1 MQQFTV
7 PQFID
12 VEDKVI
18 GPLSVRQFII
28 MLADFGLVF
37 AAYKFFDFSLFLF
50 SSIIIVVVGFIFA
63 FIKINGAPF
72 HYFLLN
78 LLQTLKRKNLRV
90 WNKVADFSEDSAPVF
105 KAKEEIRRPSVSSSH
120 LSRLSL
126 VVDTRG
132 YYSGDEDEGSL
143 ITREKTIE
151 DLLAKQQ

>member
-28 MLADFGLVF
+28 ILVVFGLVGIS
-37 AAYKFFDFSLFLF
+37 YKIFDFSLFLTVSVILLLIGGLF
-50 SSIIIVVVGFIFA
+50 S

-78 LLQTLKRKNLRV
+78 MLQTFTKPNLRIWGKMDMPEQV
-90 WNKVADFSEDSAPVF
+90 EVE
-105 KAKEEIRRPSVSSSH
+105 EEIDVYQEEVVPRRYSMSH
-120 LSRLSL
+120 LNRLAL
-126 VVDTRG
+126 VVDTKG
-132 YYSGDEDEGSL
+132 YYTGEEESANIQSDKQLL
-143 ITREKTIE
+143 I
-151 DLLAKQQ
+151 

>member
-18 GPLSVRQFII
+18 GPLSVRQFVIV
-28 MLADFGLVF
+28 LVDLGLVF
-37 AAYKFFDFSLFLF
+37 ACYKLFDFSLFLF
-50 SSIIIVVVGFIFA
+50 SSIIIVMVGFTFA

-78 LLQTLKRKNLRV
+78 LFQTLKRKHLRV
-90 WNKVADFSEDSAPVF
+90 WNKAIELDQVDIMPVYKEA
-105 KAKEEIRRPSVSSSH
+105 KAKPERPIVSSSR

-126 VVDTRG
+126 IVDTRG
-132 YYSGDEDEGSL
+132 YYSGEEDESSL
-143 ITREKTIE
+143 ITRDETFE
-151 DLLAKQQ
+151 DLAS

>member
-37 AAYKFFDFSLFLF
+37 ATYKLFDFSLFLF
-50 SSIIIVVVGFIFA
+50 SSIIIVMVGFTFA

-78 LLQTLKRKNLRV
+78 LLQTAKRKHLRV
-90 WNKVADFSEDSAPVF
+90 WNRVVEPSELIDIVPVF
-105 KAKEEIRRPSVSSSH
+105 KAKPEPQRPSVTSSH

-126 VVDTRG
+126 IVDTRG
-132 YYSGDEDEGSL
+132 YYSGEEDESAN
-143 ITREKTIE
+143 ITREKNIE
-151 DLLAKQQ
+151 DLLK

>member
-37 AAYKFFDFSLFLF
+37 AAYKLFDFSLFLF
-50 SSIIIVVVGFIFA
+50 SSIIIVVVGFTFA

-78 LLQTLKRKNLRV
+78 LLQTFKRKNLRV
-90 WNKVADFSEDSAPVF
+90 WNKVDL
-105 KAKEEIRRPSVSSSH
+105 KEEIDIIPIYKDEGPLRPEVTGSR
-120 LSRLSL
+120 LSRLAL
-126 VVDTRG
+126 VADTKG
-132 YYSGDEDEGSL
+132 YYSGEEDQSST
-143 ITREKTIE
+143 ISINREKNID
-151 DLLAKQQ
+151 DLLK

>member
-28 MLADFGLVF
+28 MLVDFGLVF
-37 AAYKFFDFSLFLF
+37 GAYKVFDFSLFLF
-50 SSIIIVVVGFIFA
+50 SSIIIVMVGFTFA

-78 LLQTLKRKNLRV
+78 LLQTFKRKNLRV
-90 WNKVADFSEDSAPVF
+90 WNKLDI
-105 KAKEEIRRPSVSSSH
+105 KEEIDLIPVYKEDELVRPEVSGSR
-120 LSRLSL
+120 LSRLAL
-126 VVDTRG
+126 VADTKG
-132 YYSGDEDEGSL
+132 YYSGEEDVNANIS
-143 ITREKTIE
+143 IKREKNID
-151 DLLAKQQ
+151 DLLK

>member
-28 MLADFGLVF
+28 MLVDFGLVF
-37 AAYKFFDFSLFLF
+37 AAYKLFDFSLFLF
-50 SSIIIVVVGFIFA
+50 SSIIIIVVGFVFA

-78 LLQTLKRKNLRV
+78 LLQTVRRKRLRV
-90 WNKVADFSEDSAPVF
+90 WNKYIDPAELAEDVPVF
-105 KAKEEIRRPSVSSSH
+105 KAKEEVSRPAVTSSH

-126 VVDTRG
+126 IVDTRG
-132 YYSGDEDEGSL
+132 YYSGEDEGST
-143 ITREKTIE
+143 ITREKNIE
-151 DLLAKQQ
+151 DLLS

>member
-28 MLADFGLVF
+28 LLVTFCLVF
-37 AAYKFFDFSLFLF
+37 GAYKIFDFSLFLF
-50 SSIIIVVVGFIFA
+50 SSIIIVVVGFVFA
-63 FIKINGAPF
+63 FIKINGSPF

-78 LLQTLKRKNLRV
+78 LLQTVKRQRLRV
-90 WNKVADFSEDSAPVF
+90 WNQGVLNEAVDDNEPIA
-105 KAKEEIRRPSVSSSH
+105 KATPAVERPAVTSSR

-126 VVDTRG
+126 IVDTQG
-132 YYSGDEDEGSL
+132 YYSDETDQNAVV
-143 ITREKTIE
+143 TRDKNIE
-151 DLLAKQQ
+151 DLTHR

>member
-12 VEDKVI
+12 VEDKII

-28 MLADFGLVF
+28 MLVDFGLVF
-37 AAYKFFDFSLFLF
+37 AAYKLFDFSLFLF
-50 SSIIIVVVGFIFA
+50 SSIIIVVVGFVFA

-78 LLQTLKRKNLRV
+78 LLQTLKRNRLRV
-90 WNKVADFSEDSAPVF
+90 WNKVVDNIEILPDIVPVF
-105 KAKEEIRRPSVSSSH
+105 QEAKDERPEVSSSH
-120 LSRLSL
+120 LSRLAL

-132 YYSGDEDEGSL
+132 YYSGEEDENAV
-143 ITREKTIE
+143 ITRDKTIA
-151 DLLAKQQ
+151 DLVK

>member
-12 VEDKVI
+12 VEDKII

-28 MLADFGLVF
+28 MLVDFGLVF
-37 AAYKFFDFSLFLF
+37 LAYKVFDFSLFLF
-50 SSIIIVVVGFIFA
+50 SSIIIVLVGFTFA

-90 WNKVADFSEDSAPVF
+90 WNKLNDI
-105 KAKEEIRRPSVSSSH
+105 EEIDLVPVYKEDELVRPEVSPSR
-120 LSRLSL
+120 LSRLAL
-126 VVDTRG
+126 VADTKG
-132 YYSGDEDEGSL
+132 YYSGEEDAESN
-143 ITREKTIE
+143 ISISRDKNID
-151 DLLAKQQ
+151 DLLS